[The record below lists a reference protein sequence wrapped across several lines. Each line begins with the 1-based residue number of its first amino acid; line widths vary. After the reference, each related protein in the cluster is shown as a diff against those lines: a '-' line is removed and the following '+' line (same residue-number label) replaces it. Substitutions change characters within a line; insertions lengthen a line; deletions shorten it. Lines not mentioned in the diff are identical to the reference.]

1 MALSITDLGLN
12 EINNHVDGRTS
23 LPIIIDNAD
32 LDSNDVRVW
41 GSQYHDSTYSGNGT
55 AYTGLGALYPGGPD
69 VAGVNTTSETEISIG
84 EFRNAEAPTSAFAG
98 TMTTAYDVIP
108 GGDYYIPSQFING
121 YANFGFG
128 SSYTLGSH
136 SNMTF
141 AGTVGGVYS
150 TAHRFQM
157 LRNSALGDL
166 GSGIISMQIGNPRG
180 SYGSATTP
188 YSATATDWTNITVG
202 SGITLTRAAANS
214 ISVGSNSNY
223 YYYNV
228 QWGRYTTPQIFYS
241 LYTYFGNV
249 TTSSTTNYSFQMNL

>member
-1 MALSITDLGLN
+1 MALSITHLGLN
-12 EINNHVDGRTS
+12 EINNYVDGRTS

-32 LDSNDVRVW
+32 LNSTDVRTW
-41 GSQYHDSTYSGNGT
+41 GSQNHDSEYSSVPNGI
-55 AYTGLGALYPGGPD
+55 PGVD
-69 VAGVNTTSETEISIG
+69 LNNESMISMG
-84 EFRNAEAPTSAFAG
+84 EFRNASAPQTAFAG
-98 TMTTAYDVIP
+98 TMTTAYDVVP
-108 GGDYYIPSQFING
+108 GGDYYIPSQFMSG

-128 SSYTLGSH
+128 STYTLGSH

-150 TAHRFQM
+150 TAHRFQL
-157 LRNSALGDL
+157 LRANSLGTLTDAT
-166 GSGIISMQIGNPRG
+166 ITMQIANPRG

-214 ISVGSNSNY
+214 ISVGSNVNY

-228 QWGRYTTPQIFYS
+228 TWGRYYPTPQILYS

-249 TTSSTTNYSFQMNL
+249 TSGSTTNYSFQMNL